1 MAAKHILQ
9 LSTCLVQPYHS
20 GNIESLAKAANN
32 PRIARWMQNAFPQP
46 YTVKDAEE
54 WISIAN
60 TPSPLR
66 DFAICQPDGITVI
79 GGVGLKAREDVYYR
93 TMEIGYWMAE
103 DYWHQ
108 GIATEVIAKF
118 SSWAFD
124 NFTNLVRLEAKV
136 FEGNTASCRVLEKCG
151 FEFEGR
157 QKAAVEKLGVIMDTY
172 TYVKLRL
179 ER

>member
-9 LSTCLVQPYHS
+9 LSTCLVQAYHS

-32 PRIARWMQNAFPQP
+32 PRIARWMQNTFPQP
-46 YTVKDAEE
+46 YTVKDAEN

-60 TPSPLR
+60 TRSPLL

-79 GGVGLKAREDVYYR
+79 GGVGLKAQEDVHHR

-124 NFTNLVRLEAKV
+124 NFANLVRLEAEV

-157 QKAAVEKLGVIMDTY
+157 QKAAVEKLGVIMDAY
-172 TYVKLRL
+172 TYVKLRV
-179 ER
+179 EE